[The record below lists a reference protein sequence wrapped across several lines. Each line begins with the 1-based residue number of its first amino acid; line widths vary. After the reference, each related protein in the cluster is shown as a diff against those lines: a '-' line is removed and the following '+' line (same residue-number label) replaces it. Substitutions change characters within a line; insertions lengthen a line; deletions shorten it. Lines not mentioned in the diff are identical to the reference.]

1 MSVLSRAERQ
11 YARAVK
17 NAMLGRNIRA
27 GRQLRSTDALLN
39 MAELQ
44 GDSGSR
50 PSRSSEAERPEREER
65 SNLARRSAR
74 GPLSKKKRDASA
86 KAAYDAVMAAQR
98 NTVNPKERIAQIDAE
113 LADMDA
119 AEAAEKAS
127 AERDFVNALISY
139 NTPKSAGLL
148 DDLSVFGD
156 DRADV
161 PIDRRPLVGPSPD
174 ISYLQPEA
182 AEDRLI
188 QERLRNI
195 QFPFSDAEIQA
206 GQDEYD
212 AQQRTPE
219 RDFAAED
226 EEREL
231 AEIIANLDVDVEESL
246 PEEELISEED
256 FRRAMAAGGETRE
269 RMLRLIAAQEGD
281 SDALA
286 ALRDASTR
294 RAIGRANLPSFIPR
308 F

>member
-139 NTPKSAGLL
+139 NTSESAGLL
-148 DDLSVFGD
+148 DDLAVFGD

-188 QERLRNI
+188 QERLD
-195 QFPFSDAEIQA
+195 DATSRLSEIDYDYERE
-206 GQDEYD
+206 DE
-212 AQQRTPE
+212 P
-219 RDFAAED
+219 DFAAED

-231 AEIIANLDVDVEESL
+231 AEIIANLDVDVEESA
-246 PEEELISEED
+246 PEEELISGED

>member
-188 QERLRNI
+188 QERLD
-195 QFPFSDAEIQA
+195 DATSRLSEIDYDYERE
-206 GQDEYD
+206 DE
-212 AQQRTPE
+212 P
-219 RDFAAED
+219 DFAAED

-246 PEEELISEED
+246 PEEELISGED